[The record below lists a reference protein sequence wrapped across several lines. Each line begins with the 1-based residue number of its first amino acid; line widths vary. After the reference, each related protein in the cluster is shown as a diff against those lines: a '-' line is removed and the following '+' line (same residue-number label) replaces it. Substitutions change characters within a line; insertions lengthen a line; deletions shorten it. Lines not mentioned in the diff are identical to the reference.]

1 MAHNSSRDMYLLS
14 VVVFSL
20 FKSFSYSQSFNGDS
34 LFSPNRLDGGQC
46 LHSSSGQYSLC
57 YQLDAHLVGYDCL
70 GVPFWANNNYNY
82 IVGYCIMQNDGNFVC
97 YDSNNAPKWSTGT
110 AGQGVGPY
118 KLKIQNDRNIV
129 LYDSTLKAL
138 WNSNTVHV
146 NSLLC
151 PSSMPSFSP
160 TTPSA
165 GPSSIPHALPTS
177 LPSVSPP
184 ITSTSSPTSSPSSV
198 PSALPSIA
206 PTTPSSV
213 IPYSPIFT
221 FLSFIFDGTHFE
233 WYSSL
238 HQVIAGSFTFSVW
251 VKTSTYPAVIV
262 SLGRSASSID
272 GEFIIELDESGR
284 LHYWDSSLRNGTG
297 FNAHSVEMVATGTN
311 IRAVEKT

>member
-160 TTPSA
+160 TTP
-165 GPSSIPHALPTS
+165 
-177 LPSVSPP
+177 
-184 ITSTSSPTSSPSSV
+184 
-198 PSALPSIA
+198 
-206 PTTPSSV
+206 TTPSSV